1 MKRRD
6 PMAPHALVAF
16 LEGEVTRSEAARIE
30 SELAD
35 SAVARRRLAQLRE
48 IRSSLTEL
56 PDELAGVDLVA
67 GVRQAI
73 AKTPAPAPA
82 RRVWLRGGL
91 FAAMAVVALT
101 LVIARQLATPREAA
115 DEFRVKSADPAA
127 AEDRWVRIDVFRVNR
142 DGAARPL
149 GATGGALQ
157 SGDGLVFRYTD
168 VSPEPF
174 GYLMIFAIDAA
185 HEIHWYYPGYEAAG
199 SDPASLAIRSRGS
212 DIALADAI
220 HHDLRPGPLVIY
232 ALFTRQPL
240 RVLDIEQRL
249 REQVARPDWDPA
261 APPRAPVPG
270 SAQDVVHARVIR

>member
-1 MKRRD
+1 
-6 PMAPHALVAF
+6 MAPHALVAF
-16 LEGEVTRSEAARIE
+16 LEGEITRSEAARIE
-30 SELAD
+30 GELAD
-35 SAVARRRLAQLRE
+35 SAALRRQLAHLRE
-48 IRSSLTEL
+48 IRTSLTEL

-67 GVRQAI
+67 SVRRAI
-73 AKTPAPAPA
+73 ADSPASVPA
-82 RRVWLRGGL
+82 RRAWWRGGL
-91 FAAMAVVALT
+91 FAAMAVVAVT
-101 LVIARQLATPREAA
+101 LVIARQLAPPREAP
-115 DEFRVKSADPAA
+115 DEFRVKTADPAG
-127 AEDRWVRIDVFRVNR
+127 AEDRWVRVDVFRVDR

-149 GATGGALQ
+149 GATGGVLH

-212 DIALADAI
+212 DVALSDAI

-240 RVLDIEQRL
+240 RVLDMELRL
-249 REQVARPDWDPA
+249 REQIARADWDPA
-261 APPRAPVPG
+261 APPRAPVPD
-270 SAQDVVHARVIR
+270 SAQDVVHASVIR